1 MQISKRKKLLIAC
14 ACLSIASFNYV
25 VRAQNTDATKDSD
38 GDGLT
43 NAEEKVYG
51 TDPYNPDTDGDGYS
65 DGVEVRSGYDPL
77 KKAPGD
83 KIVTQSADSAQSAG
97 SADSSALVD
106 KLSTN
111 LQTLVASKSDQNISM
126 DDLDGVISGSLQ
138 DQIGPAPTFD
148 TLPDIDHSKIK
159 IKAQSYQNLSDADRK
174 AKLNDDLNGYVRQL
188 AMLFVS
194 NIPDANVAE
203 FDQTFQDKLSGLSSN
218 DPDYQYFRD
227 FADKLQLMGDQAN
240 QIEVP
245 EALVDYHVKL
255 LKLLNAYVA
264 IKNDQSTPGADDPVG
279 LVIIM
284 NKIQALTPLLTDLL
298 SQFGTYASSIKQ

>member
-1 MQISKRKKLLIAC
+1 MPISKRKKILVAC
-14 ACLSIASFNYV
+14 VCLSIACFNYV
-25 VRAQNTDATKDSD
+25 VRAQTSSTAKDSD

-43 NAEEKVYG
+43 NAEERIYG

-65 DGVEVRSGYDPL
+65 DGIEVRSGYDPL

-83 KIVTQSADSAQSAG
+83 KIVSAQTDSTSS

-111 LQTLVASKSDQNISM
+111 LQTLVASKSDQDVSM
-126 DDLDGVISGSLQ
+126 DDLDGVINGSLQ
-138 DQIGPAPTFD
+138 NEIGPAPTWD

-159 IKAQSYQNLSDADRK
+159 IKPQQYQNLSDADRK
-174 AKLNDDLNGYVRQL
+174 AKLNSDLNDYVRQL
-188 AMLFVS
+188 TMLFVS
-194 NIPDANVAE
+194 NIPDANIAE
-203 FDQTFQDKLSGLSSN
+203 FEQTFQDKLSGLSSD

-227 FADKLQLMGDQAN
+227 FADKLQLMDDQAN

-245 EALVDYHVKL
+245 EALVSYHVEL
-255 LKLLNAYVA
+255 LKLLNAYIA
-264 IKNDQSTPGADDPVG
+264 IKNDQTTPGADDPVG

-284 NKIQALTPLLTDLL
+284 NKVQALSPLLTDLL
-298 SQFGTYASSIKQ
+298 SQFGTYASSVKP